1 MTKVPL
7 DGPADMWR
15 RFTRHAD
22 RQAREQLILH
32 YAPLVKYVV
41 GRLTFK
47 LPRSLENEDLLG
59 YGLIGL
65 IEAVDRFNPER
76 GVKFETFAACRIRGQ
91 IIDTL
96 RSLDLLP
103 RSARHH
109 TKEIEDAIGVLCQSL
124 GRLPEDT
131 ETAEYLHVSVDTCH
145 DWLRD
150 AGWAVVSLDQPVI
163 ADDGEIY
170 TLHDSLEDTTVPSL
184 SEQLDGHELKQ
195 QVIAAILALPEREQ
209 LMISLYYSDGLT
221 MKEIGEVLGVSES
234 RVSQMHAKA
243 VLALRA
249 LMRSK
254 QDADSL
260 MYRRRHAN
268 APAYAA
274 IP

>member
-1 MTKVPL
+1 MDDL
-7 DGPADMWR
+7 SDLWR
-15 RFTRHAD
+15 RFTRQAD

-41 GRLTFK
+41 ARLAFK
-47 LPRSLENEDLLG
+47 LPRSLEVEDLLG

-65 IEAVDRFNPER
+65 IEAVDRFDPER

-109 TKEIEDAIGVLCQSL
+109 AREIEKAMGVLCQSL
-124 GRLPEDT
+124 GRLPED
-131 ETAEYLHVSVDTCH
+131 AEVAGYLKIGLDTYH

-150 AGWAVVSLDQPVI
+150 TGWAVVSLDQPFV
-163 ADDGEIY
+163 ADDGETY
-170 TLHDSLEDTTVPSL
+170 ALQDSLEDTTVPSL
-184 SEQLDGHELKQ
+184 SEQLDGRELKQ
-195 QVIAAILALPEREQ
+195 QVVAAILALPEREQ
-209 LMISLYYSDGLT
+209 VMISLYYTDGLT
-221 MKEIGEVLGVSES
+221 MKEIGQVLGVSES

-249 LMRSK
+249 LMRSRHET
-254 QDADSL
+254 DSVVH
-260 MYRRRHAN
+260 RRRQAN

-274 IP
+274 VP